1 MHLPPPHLRRRVA
14 RLALFTS
21 FALALAA
28 PVSAIA
34 GTEGTRAEQHA
45 AVVEERAA
53 IRAQERAR
61 RIKEREARRQ
71 ARREEREARRAARH
85 ASSADEGTGAASAG
99 ATGEGGTQG
108 GTGKGAPGA
117 PAEGGSRAARHACK
131 LTIASSTHRITV
143 GETVSL
149 AGKLICPS
157 GTSVAGVPIAVYVH
171 RHLAGLD
178 ALTTVTTESDGSF
191 QLSPEPFE
199 TNSIFCVRAAN
210 ARGARTSV
218 VVAPRVTLAASSTSA
233 QLSAASGHSLA
244 RARSKA
250 TFTGTVTPADP
261 GALVVL
267 QVSHGPSA
275 ARWQSVAFGRVA
287 ADGSYAV
294 THGFRIAGAAN
305 VRTIV
310 HGPAGNVAAV
320 SEPLSYEIPAPQN
333 PQLTIA
339 ASADPIAYGQ
349 SLTISGIAAGAPG
362 QTVTLLA
369 HTQGAATSAVA
380 TTTTDAGGHYSFEA
394 QPLTSTYYRVSTAT
408 TRSSALFEGVTVA
421 LQTEAVPSTVQ
432 AGAETTFAGSVDP
445 ARSGG
450 PVYLESEYASGTGF
464 RVVGQG
470 TVDAGSRFAVAHT
483 FRTPGTVVVRIK
495 VPGDGGRLAGTS
507 APFTITVTS

>member
-21 FALALAA
+21 FVLALAA

-34 GTEGTRAEQHA
+34 GTEGTRAEQRA
-45 AVVEERAA
+45 AAAEERAA

-61 RIKEREARRQ
+61 RVQEREARQ
-71 ARREEREARRAARH
+71 TARREERAARRNARH
-85 ASSADEGTGAASAG
+85 ASGSEEGAGAGKG
-99 ATGEGGTQG
+99 ATGEGGPEG

-149 AGKLICPS
+149 SGKLICPS
-157 GTSVAGVPIAVYVH
+157 GTSVAGVPVAVYVH
-171 RHLAGLD
+171 HHLAGLD

-218 VVAPRVTLAASSTSA
+218 MVAPRVTLAASSTSA

-244 RARSKA
+244 RARSKV

-339 ASADPIAYGQ
+339 SSADPIAYGQ

-394 QPLTSTYYRVSTAT
+394 QPLTSTYYRASTAT
-408 TRSSALFEGVTVA
+408 TRSSALFEGVAVA

-450 PVYLESEYASGTGF
+450 PVYLEAEYASGTGF
-464 RVVGQG
+464 RVVGEG
-470 TVDAGSRFAVAHT
+470 TVDAGSRFAIAHT